1 MESAFSPNTSAFLN
15 YLNTL
20 PQDLETDNT
29 SNIFANVNANANDKT
44 QTSLPPSAFF
54 NSMPVPGRDTPED
67 TPPSGP
73 DSVSVSP
80 ENDKRDDSRVEI
92 ALSDDSDEASPDAH
106 LTNKKA
112 KRKSSGAGT
121 HKRKAG
127 QSSAKVAHPEDDE
140 DDDSESDAPSGH
152 EDKKAHPNDKGSGRK
167 GRKSA
172 GGEGKEPNKAARRK
186 EQNRAAQKAF
196 RERREAKVKDL
207 EEKVAELEAKSYGA
221 NIENENLR
229 GILKRLQ
236 EENIALK
243 QSAFTF
249 SMPING
255 NESSKSPNNNGNSSL
270 PKPQRQVS
278 KPPSP
283 PQTNTDDSLKSIHDL
298 PGASHRASMGG
309 MGDSPESLVSVG
321 SASGSSSGPQQQQQ
335 QPGSLPDEAFNAFLF
350 GGNRPKPNPVQ
361 QQDKSQSSNASQSFS
376 TMSSSSSGVTPPS
389 TSQSD
394 INALWASLYPNG
406 VENGLNNQ
414 AQQISQPQT
423 QQQQLMQLSNSLAN
437 QPLFNHSTGPYTLL
451 NSQPDFMSFANAGE
465 NMFVPPPPPPQP
477 ISSQQAQTQTT
488 QPDFNRFAFRDPSAA
503 VDTTSAA
510 DRNSSWNDVND
521 NGMSEFLASLA
532 GATNNTEMD
541 NAGGADDDA
550 FNAQLQQIFGGSSP
564 SNMFNLGTD
573 GKGFSPNNYLNMSP
587 SPLQSVSNGQS
598 PQSQTSTS
606 RSGFNDKS
614 NSASPDSSTSV
625 SSSSNNITSICALG
639 QQASLAPGLSTFG
652 PPKSASEMVH
662 VVDENGNVVKPS
674 DMWIRFGM
682 NTKNSVDHLV
692 IDDLCDQMRAKATCK
707 DGQLQLSVKDAE
719 KMFSQEGGRS
729 HQEWLERFK
738 DRLSG
743 Q

>member
-20 PQDLETDNT
+20 PQELGTTTDAD
-29 SNIFANVNANANDKT
+29 NIFANDKT
-44 QTSLPPSAFF
+44 QTSFPPSAFF

-80 ENDKRDDSRVEI
+80 EIEKRDDSRAEI
-92 ALSDDSDEASPDAH
+92 ALSDDSYDTSPEAQGA
-106 LTNKKA
+106 TTKT

-127 QSSAKVAHPEDDE
+127 QSSGKITHPEDDE

-249 SMPING
+249 SMPVNG
-255 NESSKSPNNNGNSSL
+255 NEASRSPSNAASSNL

-298 PGASHRASMGG
+298 PGTSHRASMGG

-321 SASGSSSGPQQQQQ
+321 SASGSSTGQKQQS
-335 QPGSLPDEAFNAFLF
+335 GSLPDEAFNAFLF
-350 GGNRPKPNPVQ
+350 GNNRPDPSPVQ
-361 QQDKSQSSNASQSFS
+361 QQNKQQSNEPSQSFS
-376 TMSSSSSGVTPPS
+376 TMSSTSSSVTPPS
-389 TSQSD
+389 TSQAD

-414 AQQISQPQT
+414 VQQPSQQQS
-423 QQQQLMQLSNSLAN
+423 QQQQLMQLNNTLAN

-465 NMFVPPPPPPQP
+465 NMFAPPPPPPQP
-477 ISSQQAQTQTT
+477 IFSQQTQTQT
-488 QPDFNRFAFRDPSAA
+488 QPDFNRFAFRDPSGA
-503 VDTTSAA
+503 VETTNAPNKS
-510 DRNSSWNDVND
+510 NSWNDVND

-532 GATNNTEMD
+532 GVTNNNNEVD
-541 NAGGADDDA
+541 NTNGMDDDA
-550 FNAQLQQIFGGSSP
+550 FNAQLQQIFGGNSP
-564 SNMFNLGTD
+564 SNLFNIGAD
-573 GKGFSPNNYLNMSP
+573 GKGFSPNSYLNMSP
-587 SPLQSVSNGQS
+587 SPLQSVSNVQS
-598 PQSQTSTS
+598 PQSQSSTS
-606 RSGFNDKS
+606 RSGTNDKS

-625 SSSSNNITSICALG
+625 SSSSAPVPISHACTLG
-639 QQASLAPGLSTFG
+639 RQGSLAPGLSTFG

-662 VVDENGNVVKPS
+662 VVDENGNIVKPS
-674 DMWIRFGM
+674 DMWLKFGM
-682 NTKNSVDHLV
+682 STKNSVDHLV

-719 KMFSQEGGRS
+719 TMFSQEGTRS

-738 DRLSG
+738 DRLSA

>member
-20 PQDLETDNT
+20 PQDFDTSNNDISLTDNDISLT
-29 SNIFANVNANANDKT
+29 NDKT
-44 QTSLPPSAFF
+44 QTSFPPSAFF

-73 DSVSVSP
+73 DSVSP
-80 ENDKRDDSRVEI
+80 ETNEKQDTSRAEI
-92 ALSDDSDEASPDAH
+92 ALSDESDDTSPGAH
-106 LTNKKA
+106 PTKIKP
-112 KRKSSGAGT
+112 KRKNIGAGT

-127 QSSAKVAHPEDDE
+127 QTNAKAAHTEDDE
-140 DDDSESDAPSGH
+140 DDDSDSDAPSGH
-152 EDKKAHPNDKGSGRK
+152 EDKKAHPNDKAPGRK

-249 SMPING
+249 SMPVNG
-255 NESSKSPNNNGNSSL
+255 NEPNKSPNTSANNSL

-298 PGASHRASMGG
+298 PSASHRASLGG

-321 SASGSSSGPQQQQQ
+321 SASSSSSGQKQQSA
-335 QPGSLPDEAFNAFLF
+335 SLPDEAFNAFLF
-350 GGNRPKPNPVQ
+350 GSGNRPDPYPVQ
-361 QQDKSQSSNASQSFS
+361 QQDKQPTSNTSQSFS
-376 TMSSSSSGVTPPS
+376 TMSTSSSSVTPPS

-406 VENGLNNQ
+406 LN
-414 AQQISQPQT
+414 
-423 QQQQLMQLSNSLAN
+423 NSLAN

-465 NMFVPPPPPPQP
+465 NMFAPPPPPPQP
-477 ISSQQAQTQTT
+477 IFSQQQQTQT

-503 VDTTSAA
+503 VETTSAVA
-510 DRNSSWNDVND
+510 DRSNSWNDVND

-532 GATNNTEMD
+532 GSTTNNEVD
-541 NAGGADDDA
+541 NTGGADDDA

-564 SNMFNLGTD
+564 SNLFNIGTD

-606 RSGFNDKS
+606 RSGSNDKS

-625 SSSSNNITSICALG
+625 SSSSHAIASQCLLG
-639 QQASLAPGLSTFG
+639 QQASMAPGLSTFG

-662 VVDENGNVVKPS
+662 VVDENGNIVKPS

-682 NTKNSVDHLV
+682 TTKSAVDHLV

-707 DGQLQLSVKDAE
+707 DGKLQLSVKDAE
-719 KMFSQEGGRS
+719 KMFSQEGTRS
-729 HQEWLERFK
+729 HQEWLDRFK
-738 DRLSG
+738 GRLSG
-743 Q
+743 P